1 MHIIHFSDVHIG
13 VENYS
18 KPDSETG
25 LSTRLK
31 DFLDT
36 FDELVDFS
44 INENVD
50 LVVFSGD
57 AYKSRDPNQTQQRE
71 FAKRIMSL
79 SQAKI
84 PVFLLTGNHDVPH
97 VVERA
102 SSLEIYSTLE
112 IENVYTAD
120 TLGIHNI
127 DTKNGPIQILA
138 LPWIRKS
145 NLLAQGVDLEGKSHE
160 EINLEIQNRIA
171 NSVQTLALQLDPKI
185 PAICSAHITIFE
197 SVTSTEVSMMLG
209 SDHGLSTN
217 QLALPCFDYVA
228 LGHIHK
234 YQILNEEKPLMV
246 YPGSLQRVDFGEEK
260 DTKGFCSI
268 ILDPKADVG
277 DRIKDFKF
285 KEVKARKFKT
295 IAISI
300 PNKELELNKELDPT
314 KIIVDKINSEQIED
328 AIVKLDI
335 SISSDLSPRIDDSAV
350 RNALNKAHYLVSI
363 NKNILEQTD
372 TRNSDIEQNYLSPLK
387 ALELY
392 FKRKGFS
399 EDRIDELLK
408 YGVEIIN
415 QHDIESNQ

>member
-71 FAKRIMSL
+71 FAKRIMRL

-102 SSLEIYSTLE
+102 SSLEIYRTLE

-171 NSVQTLALQLDPKI
+171 NSVQTLALKLDPKI

-234 YQILNEEKPLMV
+234 HQILNEEKPLMV
-246 YPGSLQRVDFGEEK
+246 YSGSLQRVDFGEEK

-268 ILDPKADVG
+268 ILDPKADLEN
-277 DRIKDFKF
+277 RIKDFKF
-285 KEVKARKFKT
+285 RPVKARNFKT
-295 IAISI
+295 ISISI
-300 PNKELELNKELDPT
+300 PNEELEPT
-314 KIIVDKINSEQIED
+314 KMIIEKINSEQIED

-335 SISSDLSPRIDDSAV
+335 SISSELNPLIDDSAV

-363 NKNILEQTD
+363 NKNILEQTH
-372 TRNSDIEQNYLSPLK
+372 TRIIDIEQNYLSPLK

-392 FKRKGFS
+392 FKSRGLS
-399 EDRIDELLK
+399 EDRIEEFLK
-408 YGVEIIN
+408 HAREIIE
-415 QHDIESNQ
+415 QHDTQANQ

>member
-71 FAKRIMSL
+71 FAKRIMRL

-102 SSLEIYSTLE
+102 SSLEIYRTLE

-145 NLLAQGVDLEGKSHE
+145 NLLAQGVNLEGKSHE

-234 YQILNEEKPLMV
+234 HQILNEEKPLMV
-246 YPGSLQRVDFGEEK
+246 YSGSLQRVDFGEEK

-268 ILDPKADVG
+268 ILDPKADLEN
-277 DRIKDFKF
+277 RIKDFKF
-285 KEVKARKFKT
+285 RPVKARNFKT
-295 IAISI
+295 ISMLCFGAC
-300 PNKELELNKELDPT
+300 
-314 KIIVDKINSEQIED
+314 
-328 AIVKLDI
+328 
-335 SISSDLSPRIDDSAV
+335 RIG
-350 RNALNKAHYLVSI
+350 
-363 NKNILEQTD
+363 
-372 TRNSDIEQNYLSPLK
+372 P
-387 ALELY
+387 
-392 FKRKGFS
+392 KRLRMFTC
-399 EDRIDELLK
+399 
-408 YGVEIIN
+408 
-415 QHDIESNQ
+415 

>member
-18 KPDSETG
+18 KPDPKTG

-44 INENVD
+44 IGNNVD

-71 FAKRIMSL
+71 FAKRIMRL

-97 VVERA
+97 VFERA
-102 SSLEIYSTLE
+102 SSLEIYKTLE
-112 IENVYTAD
+112 IENIYTAD
-120 TLGIHNI
+120 TLAIHNI

-145 NLLAQGVDLEGKSHE
+145 NLLAQGVNLEGKSHE
-160 EINLEIQNRIA
+160 EINLDIQKRIA
-171 NSVQTLALQLDPKI
+171 DSVQKMALELDPKI

-197 SVTSTEVSMMLG
+197 SVTSSEVSMMLG

-217 QLALPCFDYVA
+217 QLALPYFDYVA

-234 YQILNEEKPLMV
+234 YQHLNEKPLMV
-246 YPGSLQRVDFGEEK
+246 YSGSLQRVDFGEEK

-277 DRIKDFKF
+277 NRIKDFDF

-295 IAISI
+295 ISVSI
-300 PNKELELNKELDPT
+300 PKEESYPT
-314 KIIVDKINSEQIED
+314 KMVVDKIDSESIED

-335 SISSDLSPRIDDSAV
+335 TMPAEIDPLIDYSIIRGS
-350 RNALNKAHYLVSI
+350 LNKAHYLVSI
-363 NKNILEQTD
+363 NKIILEQTRSRMGKID
-372 TRNSDIEQNYLSPLK
+372 HNNTSPIK

-392 FKRKGFS
+392 FKSRELS
-399 EDRIDELLK
+399 EDKIETLLEHAI
-408 YGVEIIN
+408 EIIN
-415 QHDIESNQ
+415 QHDDKSNQ

>member
-1 MHIIHFSDVHIG
+1 MHKIHFSDVHIG

-18 KPDSETG
+18 KPNPETG

-44 INENVD
+44 IQKHVD

-71 FAKRIMSL
+71 FAKRIMRL
-79 SQAKI
+79 SQANI
-84 PVFLLTGNHDVPH
+84 PVFLLSGNHDVPH
-97 VVERA
+97 VFERA
-102 SSLEIYSTLE
+102 SSLEIYKTLE
-112 IENVYTAD
+112 IQNVYTAD

-145 NLLAQGVDLEGKSHE
+145 NLLAQRINLEGKNHE
-160 EINLEIQNRIA
+160 EINLEIQKTINDA
-171 NSVQTLALQLDPKI
+171 VQNLALKLDPKI
-185 PAICSAHITIFE
+185 PSICSAHITIFE
-197 SVTSTEVSMMLG
+197 SVTSSEVSMMLG

-217 QLALPCFDYVA
+217 QLALPNFDYVA

-234 YQILNEEKPLMV
+234 HQILAMRNEKPLMV
-246 YPGSLQRVDFGEEK
+246 YSGSLQRVDFGEEK

-268 ILDPKADVG
+268 ILNPKADLG
-277 DRIKDFKF
+277 NRIKEFNF
-285 KEVKARKFKT
+285 TPVKARKFKT
-295 IAISI
+295 ISITI
-300 PNKELELNKELDPT
+300 PNGELDPT
-314 KIIVDKINSEQIED
+314 QMIIEKINLESIED

-335 SISSDLSPRIDDSAV
+335 STSSDLDALIDYSAV
-350 RNALNKAHYLVSI
+350 KNVLNKAHYLVSI
-363 NKNILEQTD
+363 NKNISEP
-372 TRNSDIEQNYLSPLK
+372 TRNRIGDIEENYLSPLK

-392 FKRKGFS
+392 FQSRELS
-399 EDRIDELLK
+399 EDKIEELLK
-408 YGVEIIN
+408 HAIEIIE
-415 QHDIESNQ
+415 QHSDQSNQ

>member
-18 KPDSETG
+18 KPDPETG

-71 FAKRIMSL
+71 FAKRIMRL

-97 VVERA
+97 VFERA
-102 SSLEIYSTLE
+102 TSLEIYKTLE
-112 IENVYTAD
+112 IQNVYTAD
-120 TLGIHNI
+120 TMGINNI
-127 DTKNGPIQILA
+127 DTKSGPIQILA

-145 NLLAQGVDLEGKSHE
+145 NLLAQRVNLEGKSHE
-160 EINLEIQNRIA
+160 EINLEIQKTIDA
-171 NSVQTLALQLDPKI
+171 SVQKMALQLNPKI
-185 PAICSAHITIFE
+185 PSICSAHITIFQ
-197 SVTSTEVSMMLG
+197 SVTSSEVSMMLG

-217 QLALPCFDYVA
+217 QLALPNFDYVA

-234 YQILNEEKPLMV
+234 HQILNDNPLMV
-246 YPGSLQRVDFGEEK
+246 YSGSLQRVDFGEEK

-268 ILDPKADVG
+268 ILDPNAEAGK
-277 DRIKDFKF
+277 RIKEFKF
-285 KEVKARKFKT
+285 IPVKARRFKT
-295 IAISI
+295 ISISI
-300 PNKELELNKELDPT
+300 PNEEPNPT
-314 KIIVDKINSEQIED
+314 KMIVEKIDSEPIED

-335 SISSDLSPRIDDSAV
+335 SISSDLDPLVDYSVIKNTLD
-350 RNALNKAHYLVSI
+350 KAYYLVSI
-363 NKNILEQTD
+363 NKNILEQT
-372 TRNSDIEQNYLSPLK
+372 RRRIGDINQSYLNPLK

-392 FKRKGFS
+392 FKSRELP
-399 EDRIDELLK
+399 EDRIEKLLK
-408 YGVEIIN
+408 HATEIIN
-415 QHDIESNQ
+415 QHDTQSNQ